1 MFSFARECNEYKDSF
16 NIKWSRKQDLN
27 RGRANYKQ
35 KQKQK
40 QKQNI
45 EKEMQLHYKWDGIG
59 LKYITVT

>member
-40 QKQNI
+40 QNI